1 MKNSIFDFL
10 RSALIPELRSDVTA
24 CSARNVH
31 LRLVAVM
38 AMRAFPKK
46 LSVLFHDS
54 DFPVVA
60 ANLTVIALGIQFG
73 VHDIIVNVAHDR
85 EYGGKIVLHI
95 GYFYVGN
102 RASRRQLLE
111 FAFEFELRKCVD
123 FFGNVYVVDVRNIAF
138 IGNVGNDPET
148 AL

>member
-73 VHDIIVNVAHDR
+73 VHDIIVNMLHYR
-85 EYGGKIVLHI
+85 QHSLQISLHI
-95 GYFYVGN
+95 RHFHIAY
-102 RASRRQLLE
+102 RA
-111 FAFEFELRKCVD
+111 A
-123 FFGNVYVVDVRNIAF
+123 G
-138 IGNVGNDPET
+138 G
-148 AL
+148 